1 MSNGQ
6 KAPQVSG
13 CVNGVLADPRA
24 YFFSL
29 IGKTE
34 GSPAPDWKAVLESL
48 PGRGMGINPKPGEVQ
63 PLNAPHYGIT
73 VMIDAGGNARGRIWL
88 PTDVPAVD
96 DNGNRWFTHE
106 FQVIA
111 DGPTPGSFVWAWQDK
126 GGPPYAPRPCEQAGG
141 TGTPAGTTTGG
152 ATGTGGVAAQG
163 GDMVIDLRP
172 LEARIQAL
180 EKLVS
185 AQSQQIADLKSRP
198 ASSPGGGALA
208 KKVALKTDHG
218 TYVTAEPDGKMT
230 NRENHP
236 ASWQTF
242 KVESMD

>member
-13 CVNGVLADPRA
+13 CVDGVLADPHA

-29 IGKTE
+29 IGRTD

-48 PGRGMGINPKPGEVQ
+48 PGRGMGINPKPGEIQ

-73 VMIDAGGNARGRIWL
+73 LMIDAGGNARGRIWL
-88 PTDVPAVD
+88 PTDVPTVD
-96 DNGNRWFTHE
+96 HNGNQWFTHE

-126 GGPPYAPRPCEQAGG
+126 GGAPYAPRPCQQGG
-141 TGTPAGTTTGG
+141 TGGGGATPNTAVTTGG
-152 ATGTGGVAAQG
+152 SAVQEGE
-163 GDMVIDLRP
+163 MVIDLRP

-180 EKLVS
+180 ERLVS
-185 AQSQQIADLKSRP
+185 AQAKEIADLKSRP
-198 ASSPGGGALA
+198 APSPGGGALA

-218 TYVTAEPDGKMT
+218 TYVTAEPDGRMT
-230 NRENHP
+230 NREDHP
-236 ASWQTF
+236 ASWQAF
-242 KVESMD
+242 KVESME

>member
-6 KAPQVSG
+6 KVSG
-13 CVNGVLADPRA
+13 CVDGVLADPRA

-29 IGKTE
+29 IGSTE

-48 PGRGMGINPKPGEVQ
+48 PGRGMGINPKPGERQ

-88 PTDVPAVD
+88 PADVPVMAD
-96 DNGNRWFTHE
+96 GNAWFTHE
-106 FQVIA
+106 IQVIA
-111 DGPTPGSFVWAWQDK
+111 DGPTPGSMIWAWIDK
-126 GGPPYAPRPCEQAGG
+126 GGAQYAPRPCQQGG
-141 TGTPAGTTTGG
+141 TGGGGATPSPAVTTGG
-152 ATGTGGVAAQG
+152 GAAQG

-180 EKLVS
+180 ERLVS
-185 AQSQQIADLKSRP
+185 AQAKEIADLKSRP
-198 ASSPGGGALA
+198 APSPGGGALA
-208 KKVALKTDHG
+208 KNVALKTDHG
-218 TYVTAEPDGKMT
+218 TYVTAEPDGRMT

-242 KVESMD
+242 KVEPMD

>member
-29 IGKTE
+29 IGSTE

-48 PGRGMGINPKPGEVQ
+48 PGRGMGINPKPGERQ

-88 PTDVPAVD
+88 PADVPVMAD
-96 DNGNRWFTHE
+96 GNAWFTHE
-106 FQVIA
+106 IQVIA
-111 DGPTPGSFVWAWQDK
+111 DGPTPGSMIWAWIDK
-126 GGPPYAPRPCEQAGG
+126 GGAQYAPRPCQQGG
-141 TGTPAGTTTGG
+141 TGGGGVTPSPAVTTGG
-152 ATGTGGVAAQG
+152 GAAQG
-163 GDMVIDLRP
+163 GDLVIDLRP

-180 EKLVS
+180 ERLVS
-185 AQSQQIADLKSRP
+185 AQAKEIADLKSRP
-198 ASSPGGGALA
+198 APSPGGGALA
-208 KKVALKTDHG
+208 KNVALKTDHG
-218 TYVTAEPDGKMT
+218 TYVTAEPDGRMT

-242 KVESMD
+242 KVEPMD

>member
-29 IGKTE
+29 IGRTE
-34 GSPAPDWKAVLESL
+34 GSPAPDWKTVLESL
-48 PGRGMGINPKPGEVQ
+48 PGRGMGVNPKPGEVQ

-88 PTDVPAVD
+88 PADVPVMAD
-96 DNGNRWFTHE
+96 GNAWFTHE
-106 FQVIA
+106 IQVIA
-111 DGPTPGSFVWAWQDK
+111 DGPTPGSMIWAWIDK
-126 GGPPYAPRPCEQAGG
+126 GGAQYAPRPCQQGG
-141 TGTPAGTTTGG
+141 TGGGGATPSPAVTTGG
-152 ATGTGGVAAQG
+152 GAAQG

-180 EKLVS
+180 ERLVS
-185 AQSQQIADLKSRP
+185 AQAKEIADLKSRP
-198 ASSPGGGALA
+198 APSPGGGARA
-208 KKVALKTDHG
+208 KNVALKTDHG
-218 TYVTAEPDGKMT
+218 TYVTAEPDGRMT
-230 NRENHP
+230 NRETHP

>member
-6 KAPQVSG
+6 KVSG
-13 CVNGVLADPRA
+13 CVDGVLADPRA

-29 IGKTE
+29 IGSSE

-48 PGRGMGINPKPGEVQ
+48 PGRGMGTNPKPGEKQ

-88 PTDVPAVD
+88 PADVPVMAD
-96 DNGNRWFTHE
+96 GNAWFTHE
-106 FQVIA
+106 IQVIA
-111 DGPTPGSFVWAWQDK
+111 DGPTPGSMIWAWIDK
-126 GGPPYAPRPCEQAGG
+126 GGAQYAPRPCQQGG
-141 TGTPAGTTTGG
+141 TGGAGAAPSPAVTSGGG
-152 ATGTGGVAAQG
+152 AAQE

-172 LEARIQAL
+172 LEARIRAL
-180 EKLVS
+180 ERLVS
-185 AQSQQIADLKSRP
+185 AQAKEIADLKSRP
-198 ASSPGGGALA
+198 APSPGGGALA
-208 KKVALKTDHG
+208 KSVALKTNHG
-218 TYVTAEPDGKMT
+218 TYVTAEPDGRMT

-242 KVESMD
+242 KVEPMD

>member
-1 MSNGQ
+1 MSNGK
-6 KAPQVSG
+6 KASQVSG
-13 CVNGVLADPRA
+13 CVDGVLADPRA

-29 IGKTE
+29 IERTE

-48 PGRGMGINPKPGEVQ
+48 PGKGMGINPKPGEKQ

-73 VMIDAGGNARGRIWL
+73 VMIDAGNNARGRIWL
-88 PTDVPAVD
+88 PADVPVMAD
-96 DNGNRWFTHE
+96 GNAWFTHE
-106 FQVIA
+106 IQVIA
-111 DGPTPGSFVWAWQDK
+111 DGPTPGSMIWAWIDK
-126 GGPPYAPRPCEQAGG
+126 GGAQYAPRPCQQGG
-141 TGTPAGTTTGG
+141 TGGGGATPSPAVTTGG
-152 ATGTGGVAAQG
+152 GAAQE

-180 EKLVS
+180 ERLVS
-185 AQSQQIADLKSRP
+185 AQAKEIADLKSRP
-198 ASSPGGGALA
+198 APSPGGGALA
-208 KKVALKTDHG
+208 RNVALKTNHG

-236 ASWQTF
+236 AAWQTF